1 MNQPITERT
10 EHLFIVR
17 VWQEPTQTAPA
28 HWRGSIEHVPSA
40 QRVYFES
47 LQDLSDFIALRVSP
61 HEIQVSS
68 TPIQRTEES

>member
-1 MNQPITERT
+1 MVTTTSERA

-17 VWQEPTQTAPA
+17 VWQEPSQSTPA

-47 LQDLSDFIALRVSP
+47 LDDLFDFIALRVNTLSNSFKKS
-61 HEIQVSS
+61 HDE
-68 TPIQRTEES
+68 

>member
-1 MNQPITERT
+1 LVATTEHIQ
-10 EHLFIVR
+10 HLFIVR

-47 LQDLSDFIALRVSP
+47 LQDLTDFIALRMNPLNPSP
-61 HEIQVSS
+61 EDKQ
-68 TPIQRTEES
+68 

>member
-1 MNQPITERT
+1 MNTLVTERT

-28 HWRGSIEHVPSA
+28 HWRGSIEHIPSA

-47 LQDLSDFIALRVSP
+47 LQDLADFIAMRLGAQYLSENLNVVNGDK
-61 HEIQVSS
+61 Q
-68 TPIQRTEES
+68 

>member
-1 MNQPITERT
+1 MSTPSAKQE

-17 VWQEPTQTAPA
+17 VWQESAQIAAP

-47 LQDLSDFIALRVSP
+47 LQDLTDFIALRLNK
-61 HEIQVSS
+61 IQLS
-68 TPIQRTEES
+68 QESANE